1 MCLALSD
8 ALSDESSPLYLQ
20 IPCGELAV
28 VMHLLLA
35 SRRVVREQVAP
46 LEEREEEF
54 DRGCLIRVSCAEAYR
69 DLESGYSI
77 PRYLRGVV
85 AGTIKQED
93 GVLPPAR
100 SLLG

>member
-1 MCLALSD
+1 MAESIVF
-8 ALSDESSPLYLQ
+8 SDESSPLYLQ

-54 DRGCLIRVSCAEAYR
+54 HGGSLVRVGCAEADR
-69 DLESGYSI
+69 ELEPCYGVA
-77 PRYLRGVV
+77 RYLGGVV
-85 AGTIKQED
+85 AGSIKQ
-93 GVLPPAR
+93 
-100 SLLG
+100 